1 MMNYR
6 KLTATEIKMLKSQG
20 CVSETWNCIEVSSDF
35 NPHHYRNVTFSGVVR
50 LGATNKIFYR
60 DSSVGCQ
67 SGIYN
72 ATIHNCIIGDDV
84 YIAKVS
90 NYIANYYIADGV
102 FIENVNRINATG
114 ESTYGNGVQVSV
126 LNESGGR
133 EVPIC
138 DQLSAHVAYFIAMY
152 RHKPR
157 LINSLRNLII
167 EYAQQQRSERGEI
180 GKSSIIIN
188 SGDIVDVKIGECAR
202 IDGASRLKN
211 GTIVSTQAAPVRV
224 GVNVIAD
231 DFIFMS
237 GAEVDEGAVMTR
249 VFVGQGAR
257 VARLFSAHDS
267 LFFANCTCE
276 NGEAA
281 SVFAGPNTVSTHKSS
296 LLIAGMFSFL
306 NAGSGSNQSNHMYKL
321 GPIHQGIVERGSKTT
336 SDSYILWPAH
346 IGAFS
351 LVMGRHVGHP
361 DTSRL
366 PFSYLIEKS
375 GKSYLVPGVNLKSVG
390 TIRDSKKWPRRDRRT
405 GHDHLDQINYNLL
418 SPYTVAKM
426 IEGVNLLQS
435 IKETSG
441 ETASTYSYQ
450 GMTIDARALDNGI
463 KYYQYAIDKFMG
475 NSVISRLKDTTDIYD
490 ANLPRLLSAIA
501 SAGEGEWIDVAGL
514 IAPKS
519 EITRLCDD
527 IETGVIEDVES
538 INTRLREM
546 HLCYYNMEWNWVVE
560 HFKIWWGKECSE
572 LTTTDLV
579 AIIKRWHESV
589 ITLDKLL
596 YDDARKEFSLEKKVG
611 FGLDGTLQCKER
623 DFEQVRGEFER
634 DPFVKMVLAHI
645 NDKTALGNEMLHRLG
660 VEGSGDFVRENLLR
674 YSSF

>member
-20 CVSETWNCIEVSSDF
+20 CVSETWDCIEVSSDF

-50 LGATNKIFYR
+50 LGATNKTFCR
-60 DSSVGCQ
+60 DRNVECQ

-90 NYIANYYIADGV
+90 NYIANYDIADGV
-102 FIENVNRINATG
+102 FIENLNRINATG

-133 EVPIC
+133 EVPIY
-138 DQLSAHVAYFIAMY
+138 DRLSAHVAYFIAMY

-157 LINSLRNLII
+157 LINSLRNLIV
-167 EYAQQQRSERGEI
+167 EYSQKQRSSRGKI
-180 GKSSIIIN
+180 GKGAIIIN
-188 SGDIVDVKIGECAR
+188 SGDIVDVKIGEYAR

-211 GTIVSTQAAPVRV
+211 GTIASMQVAPVRV

-249 VFVGQGAR
+249 VLVGQGAR
-257 VARLFSAHDS
+257 VSRLFSAHDS

-336 SDSYILWPAH
+336 SDSYMLWPAH

-366 PFSYLIEKS
+366 PFSYLIENL

-405 GHDHLDQINYNLL
+405 DNNHLDQINYNLL

-426 IEGVNLLQS
+426 IEGVALLKC

-441 ETASTYSYQ
+441 ETSLVYSYQ

-475 NSVISRLKDTTDIYD
+475 NSVISRLKNAMVIDD
-490 ANLPRLLSAIA
+490 ANLPSMLSEIV
-501 SAGEGEWIDVAGL
+501 STGEGEWIDVAGL

-519 EITRLCDD
+519 EIARLCDD
-527 IETGVIEDVES
+527 IETGVIDDVET
-538 INTRLREM
+538 INMRLREL
-546 HLCYYNMEWNWVVE
+546 HLDYYNMEWSWVVE
-560 HFKIWWGKECSE
+560 NFKTWWGKECCE
-572 LTTTDLV
+572 LTTDDLV
-579 AIIKRWHESV
+579 AIIKRWHKSV
-589 ITLDKLL
+589 VALDKLL

-611 FGLDGTLQCKER
+611 FGVDGTSQCKER
-623 DFEQVRGEFER
+623 DFEQVRGEFES

-660 VEGSGDFVRENLLR
+660 VKTDNDLDGIIG
-674 YSSF
+674 

>member
-20 CVSETWNCIEVSSDF
+20 CVSETWDCIEVSSDF

-50 LGATNKIFYR
+50 LGATNKTFCR
-60 DSSVGCQ
+60 DRNVECQ

-90 NYIANYYIADGV
+90 NYIANYDIADGV

-133 EVPIC
+133 EVPIY
-138 DQLSAHVAYFIAMY
+138 DRLSAHVAYFIAMY

-157 LINSLRNLII
+157 LIDSLRNLIA
-167 EYAQQQRSERGEI
+167 EYSQKQRSNRGEI
-180 GKSSIIIN
+180 SKGSIIIN
-188 SGDIVDVKIGECAR
+188 SGDIVDVKIGEYAR

-211 GTIVSTQAAPVRV
+211 GTIASMQVAPVRV

-249 VFVGQGAR
+249 VLVGQGAR
-257 VARLFSAHDS
+257 VSRLYSAHDS
-267 LFFANCTCE
+267 LFFANCSCE

-336 SDSYILWPAH
+336 SDSYLLWPAH

-366 PFSYLIEKS
+366 PFSYLIENF

-405 GHDHLDQINYNLL
+405 DNNHLDQINYNLL

-426 IEGVNLLQS
+426 IDGVALLQC

-441 ETASTYSYQ
+441 ETSLVYSYQ

-475 NSVISRLKDTTDIYD
+475 NSVISRLKNAMVIDD
-490 ANLPRLLSAIA
+490 ANLPSMLSVIV
-501 SAGEGEWIDVAGL
+501 STGEGEWIDAAGL
-514 IAPKS
+514 IVPKS
-519 EITRLCDD
+519 EIARLCDD
-527 IETGVIEDVES
+527 IETGVIDDVET
-538 INTRLREM
+538 INTRLREL
-546 HLCYYNMEWNWVVE
+546 HLDYYNMEWSWVVE
-560 HFKIWWGKECSE
+560 NFKTWWGKECCE
-572 LTTTDLV
+572 LTTDDLV
-579 AIIKRWHESV
+579 AIIKRWHKSV
-589 ITLDKLL
+589 VALDKML

-611 FGLDGTLQCKER
+611 FGVDGTSQCKER
-623 DFEQVRGEFER
+623 DFEQVRGEFES

-660 VEGSGDFVRENLLR
+660 IKTGNDLEGEIG
-674 YSSF
+674 